1 MAKFFSGLL
10 PFFALLWSLNL
21 LLFYRT
27 LYTVYFDIHAPVK
40 MIVPFAMVAITGLLI
55 ILPIGPIINRCVK
68 NEGEEI
74 NKLTYQ
80 QCFMKFPT
88 DYDRENPVT
97 KNEGFLRVL
106 D

>member
-1 MAKFFSGLL
+1 
-10 PFFALLWSLNL
+10 
-21 LLFYRT
+21 
-27 LYTVYFDIHAPVK
+27 
-40 MIVPFAMVAITGLLI
+40 MVALTSLLI
-55 ILPIGPIINRCVK
+55 IIPVGSIIDRSIK

-106 D
+106 DQRINDESSEAAKERLRL